1 MQNGPSWSLWFR
13 LPRKAG
19 RPLEIARRELVNA
32 ILYVLRSGCPWRLL
46 PHDFPRWFTVYSYF
60 RRWKRDGTW
69 EGIHHALRRELRV
82 QVGREPEPSAAV
94 IDSQSVKTS
103 PVRGDARDYDAG
115 KKIWGRKRHLLVDTL
130 GLLICVKVL
139 AADITDREGGK
150 ILLTALSG
158 KLPRLLLIWADSG

>member
-1 MQNGPSWSLWFR
+1 MIFR
-13 LPRKAG
+13 AG
-19 RPLEIARRELVNA
+19 LLSRAISADGNA
-32 ILYVLRSGCPWRLL
+32 TAPGRASTTRL
-46 PHDFPRWFTVYSYF
+46 S
-60 RRWKRDGTW
+60 
-69 EGIHHALRRELRV
+69 RELRV